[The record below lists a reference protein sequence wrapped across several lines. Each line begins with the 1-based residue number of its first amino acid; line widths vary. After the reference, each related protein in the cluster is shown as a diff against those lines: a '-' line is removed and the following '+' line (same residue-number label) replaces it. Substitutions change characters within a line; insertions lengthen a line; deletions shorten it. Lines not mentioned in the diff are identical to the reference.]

1 MYVKKKPILWV
12 LCHRLLSTNE
22 KKTAKM
28 STKRLK
34 RNAKCLNKEKADC
47 KNVWKAK
54 KWQKNV
60 YKKKNRNA
68 KTSKKKKK
76 TAKMSTKK
84 NDCKPESV
92 QMWKED
98 FILCGAANI
107 LLSSF
112 CLRNWP
118 FCRYFYA
125 MCMHSQFCKQVSTFK
140 GMKKGT
146 FLFKFYLTYFINTCN
161 TALFNF
167 PSFWNNNYLFV
178 KTEPSVKHW
187 KLLKSLKRNIF
198 FLLISFIP
206 SP

>member
-1 MYVKKKPILWV
+1 M
-12 LCHRLLSTNE
+12 SE
-22 KKTAKM
+22 KQKSDRKM
-28 STKRLK
+28 STKRKIGMQKCLK
-34 RNAKCLNKEKADC
+34 R
-47 KNVWKAK
+47 
-54 KWQKNV
+54 
-60 YKKKNRNA
+60 
-68 KTSKKKKK
+68 KKK

-140 GMKKGT
+140 GNNLTMKKGT

-167 PSFWNNNYLFV
+167 PSFFSWAFEII
-178 KTEPSVKHW
+178 T
-187 KLLKSLKRNIF
+187 IF
-198 FLLISFIP
+198 L
-206 SP
+206 